1 MEKMHINRNRLSELI
16 WEIIFDSTSVYSKSL
31 RDELFSKSIT
41 LEELREQADYNTG
54 SISTGAIWTLFS
66 ACTFL
71 KPKMIA
77 EVGTFIGKSTFSM
90 ACALD
95 LVPRHKGIIWT
106 CDFSN
111 NVNLDFAT
119 QTQVRQF
126 KKMSST
132 DMFTTMVN
140 ENTVCDLL
148 VLDGRLQDQDYA
160 LLPAILHSETV
171 ILLDDF
177 EGTEKGVANGSQL
190 MKSLQKSHH
199 LVYPPS
205 RELLRRYG
213 LQEACSIGMIIP
225 RNLVIFTNQ

>member
-1 MEKMHINRNRLSELI
+1 MEKMRINRNRLSELI
-16 WEIIFDSTSVYSKSL
+16 WGTIFDSTSIYSISL

-41 LEELREQADYNTG
+41 LEELRAQADYDTG

-77 EVGTFIGKSTFSM
+77 EVGTFIGKSTFAM

-95 LVPRHKGIIWT
+95 LVPRHEGNIWT

-111 NVNLDFAT
+111 SVNLDFAT

-126 KKMSST
+126 KKRSST
-132 DMFTTMVN
+132 DMFKTMVS
-140 ENTVCDLL
+140 ENIACDFL

-160 LLPAILHSETV
+160 LLPAIWHSETV

-177 EGTEKGVANGSQL
+177 EGIEKGVANGSQL
-190 MKSLQKSHH
+190 MKFLHNSHH
-199 LVYPPS
+199 LLYPPS
-205 RELLRRYG
+205 HELLRRHG
-213 LQEACSIGMIIP
+213 LNEACSIGMIIP